1 MSRFKSPEMGLRR
14 RDMLGL
20 MVGAAAGAAMA
31 PLSAQAGPGRSRVQL
46 VRDEFIAPRGVL
58 RVRWSRPLVSRIPF
72 FSYKPQEFASAAV
85 SSDGKLVYIGSS
97 QKRLYAFHAV
107 TGEVAWDR
115 VFASSLSSHPLYL
128 KEGIVGPEALLIL
141 GDDTGLVSA
150 LEARG
155 GQQRWSYRAR
165 GPVQTLPVVHGGLIY
180 LTSNEGRIYALDVRT
195 GSWRW
200 QYERE
205 TPDAFS
211 IRGQAGPL
219 IVDGKLFI
227 GFPDGYLSCL
237 NSETGEVIW
246 NRQLSGESTRFA
258 DVDGTPAMLGDA
270 LIVSCYA
277 SGLFA
282 LEVKDGTT
290 RWRNELEA
298 AGSFAVDPQ
307 NERVYAV
314 SATQGIFC
322 IDKKGRKLW
331 QQVMTGQGELSM
343 PTLWKK
349 YLLVSAAISGLH
361 VADAETGELLQYFDP
376 GQGSTAQPVAQGS
389 EVYLLSNAGSFFA
402 LTSG

>member
-1 MSRFKSPEMGLRR
+1 MRRNRSSGGQGGLGRR
-14 RDMLGL
+14 EALGL
-20 MVGAAAGAAMA
+20 MVGAVAAPAF
-31 PLSAQAGPGRSRVQL
+31 SAFAGPGSRVPL

-58 RVRWSRPLVSRIPF
+58 RVRWSRPLVSKIPF
-72 FSYKPQEFASAAV
+72 FSYKPQEFAAAAV
-85 SSDGKLVYIGSS
+85 SADGKLVYIGSS
-97 QKRLYAFHAV
+97 QKRFYAFHANS
-107 TGEVAWDR
+107 GEVAWDR
-115 VFASSLSSHPLYL
+115 TFASSLSCHPLYI
-128 KEGIVGPEALLIL
+128 KEGAVGPEALLIL

-150 LEARG
+150 LEART

-180 LTSNEGRIYALDVRT
+180 LTSNEGRVYALDVRT

-219 IVDGKLFI
+219 IVDGKLYI

-282 LEVKDGTT
+282 LELKDGST
-290 RWRNELEA
+290 RWRHEIEA
-298 AGSFAVDPQ
+298 AGSFAVDAQ
-307 NERVYAV
+307 SERVYAV

-322 IDKKGRKLW
+322 VDKKGRKIW

-343 PTLWKK
+343 PTLWKS

-361 VADAETGELLQYFDP
+361 VADADTGQLLQYFDP
-376 GQGSTAQPVAQGS
+376 GQGATAQPVAQGS